1 MSHESICI
9 IQNTKESICLWD
21 SKRKS
26 MIAKQT
32 IWYQMLQL
40 SLLFSHNN
48 ISSSLSCFLFFFYS
62 LALSSTFLM
71 CFSFFSLNN
80 FSKLLSKHHI
90 FFSRQALCNSVWE
103 TLQKEKSSSRSTLQS
118 LLLAQRHDLHIMTS
132 LIWLQ
137 HKNSHSRKK
146 REKICLLLKSDL

>member
-1 MSHESICI
+1 MNHKSICI
-9 IQNTKESICLWD
+9 IWNTEESICLWD

-62 LALSSTFLM
+62 LVLSSTFST

-90 FFSRQALCNSVWE
+90 FFSRQASCNSVWE

-118 LLLAQRHDLHIMTS
+118 LLLAQRHNLHVVTS
-132 LIWLQ
+132 LSWSQ
-137 HKNSHSRKK
+137 CKNPHPRKK
-146 REKICLLLKSDL
+146 RKKICLLLKLDL